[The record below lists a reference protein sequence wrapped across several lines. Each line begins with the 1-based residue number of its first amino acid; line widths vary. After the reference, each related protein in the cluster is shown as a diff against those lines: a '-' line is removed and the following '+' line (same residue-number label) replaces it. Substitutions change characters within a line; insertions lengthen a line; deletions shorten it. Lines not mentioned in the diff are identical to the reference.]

1 MGGLTTTGLA
11 DLMGV
16 KTQTIRNWVKAG
28 KIPHHTTPTGR
39 AYFSEEDIKIIQ
51 TGENNTKPRKT
62 AHYARSSKGSR
73 TAINNQFKH
82 LKEHYG
88 ESDYEIHDSGSGL
101 NENRKG
107 LTKLLDLAKDGEIT
121 EIRIT
126 TQDRL
131 TRFGYKYLERYLNE
145 HGVTVTVLEGEVE
158 KQPEIEIIDD
168 FMALIASFS
177 GRYYH
182 MRNARNEQRFLDD
195 VTKRLQEETQ
205 DTD

>member
-1 MGGLTTTGLA
+1 MSGLTTTGLA

-39 AYFSEEDIKIIQ
+39 AYFSEEDIKNIQ
-51 TGENNTKPRKT
+51 AGGNSTTPHKT
-62 AHYARSSKGSR
+62 AHYARSSKGSQ
-73 TAINNQFKH
+73 TTINNQLKH

-88 ESDYEIHDSGSGL
+88 EPDYEIRDSGSGL

-107 LTKLLDLAKDGEIT
+107 LTKLLDLARDSEIN

-145 HGVTVTVLEGEVE
+145 HGVTITVLEGEIE
-158 KQPEIEIIDD
+158 KQPEMELVDD
-168 FMALIASFS
+168 FMTLISSFS
-177 GRYYH
+177 SRYYH
-182 MRNARNEQRFLDD
+182 IRNVRNEQRFLDE
-195 VTKRLQEETQ
+195 VAKKMQEES
-205 DTD
+205 